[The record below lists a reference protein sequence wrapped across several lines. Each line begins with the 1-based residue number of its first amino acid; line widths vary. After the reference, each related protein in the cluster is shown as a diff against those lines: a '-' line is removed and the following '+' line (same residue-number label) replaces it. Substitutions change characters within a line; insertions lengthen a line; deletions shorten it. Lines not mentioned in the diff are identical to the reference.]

1 MNRAQRRAAESAARS
16 ERRNMTR
23 EDYEKQLGNDAT
35 GKELVRL
42 RRAWESFWTT
52 AERNGPFAVREA
64 MHGLAEGAVFVV
76 LPVQPQW
83 DGPLDSWELLRFVAE
98 NALFRFGMRDEFVAY
113 LRSTGDVETAHD
125 IETRAGKASIPV
137 VISAHGEAFVTSVV
151 WRSN

>member
-1 MNRAQRRAAESAARS
+1 
-16 ERRNMTR
+16 
-23 EDYEKQLGNDAT
+23 
-35 GKELVRL
+35 
-42 RRAWESFWTT
+42 
-52 AERNGPFAVREA
+52 